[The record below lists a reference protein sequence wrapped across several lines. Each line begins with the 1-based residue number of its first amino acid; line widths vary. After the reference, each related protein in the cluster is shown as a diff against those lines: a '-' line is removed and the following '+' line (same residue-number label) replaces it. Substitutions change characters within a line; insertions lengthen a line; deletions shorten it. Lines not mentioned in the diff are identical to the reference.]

1 MKNIFQWSLG
11 QKKRILLYISFII
24 GLIVL
29 SFLTQLYWNQSQN
42 AWTIPLSGK
51 LIILDPGHGG
61 PDGGASSQDGLF
73 EDEVALKIALYLR
86 DYLQE
91 AGSFVV
97 MTRETDVDLAQP
109 GTQGLSKRKTEDLVK
124 RLHLI
129 QQKNADIFI
138 SIHLNAIPSQRWKG
152 AQTFYNPAREENK
165 KLAAFIQSEIIR
177 NLENTKRFPAQKA
190 DAYILKYS
198 PIPTSLVEVG
208 FLSNPDEAKML
219 GSVEYQKKIAAA
231 IYYGIIGYYSNQEP
245 PA

>member
-1 MKNIFQWSLG
+1 MKNVFRWSMG
-11 QKKRILLYISFII
+11 QKKRILVYISFII

-29 SFLTQLYWNQSQN
+29 SFLTQLYWNPSQN

-61 PDGGASSQDGLF
+61 PDTGASSRDGLL

-109 GTQGLSKRKTEDLVK
+109 GTQALSKRKAEDLVK
-124 RLHLI
+124 RIHLI

-138 SIHLNAIPSQRWKG
+138 SIHLNAIPSKRWRG

-165 KLAAFIQSEIIR
+165 KLASFIQSEMIR
-177 NLENTKRFPAQKA
+177 NLENTKRFPEQKA
-190 DAYILKYS
+190 DIYILKYS

>member
-1 MKNIFQWSLG
+1 MKNIFQWSIG

-29 SFLTQLYWNQSQN
+29 SFVTQLYWKQSRN

-97 MTRETDVDLAQP
+97 MTRETDVDLAQS
-109 GTQGLSKRKTEDLVK
+109 GTKGLSKRKTEDLVK

-129 QQKNADIFI
+129 QQRNADILI
-138 SIHLNAIPSQRWKG
+138 SIHLNAIPSARWRG

-177 NLENTKRFPAQKA
+177 NLENTKRFPEQKA
-190 DAYILKYS
+190 DTYILKYS